1 MTPSNRTICQPSPFF
16 KIIFFSQHHFLANT
30 SYTFAIPLD
39 FLPSWHSLLLEYFD
53 IAVWHYTLVHK
64 HADKTR
70 KNASSSPQA
79 TCHSLP
85 YLIRHLLEYNIY
97 IYKIFTF
104 FFLGKTN
111 SVQPDASAYL
121 VDWWL
126 LSFCQKSPG
135 RLLSKHH
142 WVLIKVHFSS
152 HLLTL
157 SKVHRC
163 ACETLGISR
172 SYERLQIFVAFLS

>member
-1 MTPSNRTICQPSPFF
+1 MRPYQWRNIDKIYFKQKLTFYTHKNIWKKPLTFCDAFQPHNLPTLPFF
-16 KIIFFSQHHFLANT
+16 QNYIFSQRHFLANT

-97 IYKIFTF
+97 IYKF
-104 FFLGKTN
+104 FI
-111 SVQPDASAYL
+111 
-121 VDWWL
+121 
-126 LSFCQKSPG
+126 LSWERQILYS
-135 RLLSKHH
+135 
-142 WVLIKVHFSS
+142 
-152 HLLTL
+152 LTL
-157 SKVHRC
+157 PR
-163 ACETLGISR
+163 T
-172 SYERLQIFVAFLS
+172 